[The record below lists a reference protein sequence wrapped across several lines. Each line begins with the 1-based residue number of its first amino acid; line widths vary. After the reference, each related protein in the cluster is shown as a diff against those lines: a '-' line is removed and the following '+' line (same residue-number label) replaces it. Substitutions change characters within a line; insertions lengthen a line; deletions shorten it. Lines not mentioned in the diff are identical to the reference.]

1 MIGTSVTFESSSLCK
16 WCAFGTVCSTDLKK
30 KVCWKKGHQT
40 QSPYIDSAQFML
52 IHWQC
57 MDNRRAVYTK
67 QHGKYTLIHTLY
79 AHAKQHTV
87 HTYWWLK
94 CILMRQYWCTLCIA
108 HCVQL
113 QIAYLWLQLSGVTL
127 KSAHAHCV
135 CALCTHCMLLW
146 CTTWASGS
154 GTKYKSAHK
163 RVQLHAAV
171 VWQVHILWH

>member
-1 MIGTSVTFESSSLCK
+1 
-16 WCAFGTVCSTDLKK
+16 
-30 KVCWKKGHQT
+30 
-40 QSPYIDSAQFML
+40 ML

-57 MDNRRAVYTK
+57 MDNMRAVYTK
-67 QHGKYTLIHTLY
+67 QHGKCTLIHTLY
-79 AHAKQHTV
+79 AHAKRHRV

-113 QIAYLWLQLSGVTL
+113 QTAYLWLQLSGVTL

-135 CALCTHCMLLW
+135 CALCTHCVLLW

-154 GTKYKSAHK
+154 GAKYKVPTKVYSCMQQYYGECTSHGTHSLEGKNWVQSSQTLSRLRGTRRAFK
-163 RVQLHAAV
+163 REQ
-171 VWQVHILWH
+171 ILEPREQALESSYW